1 VAKSD
6 ITGKMSLL
14 NREQFPNM
22 NRWVVNRGW
31 GRTAVNF
38 HDRSQLMGNNTGS
51 SNDAM
56 SSSDDSVSSSD
67 DSVSSGDGSVS
78 DHGVGGVRGN
88 SGNVSNSGNDV
99 GLLSVHGNMDGLV
112 DGGGVRGDHSL
123 GRVDVVGG
131 VVDMG
136 GLNNLLDG
144 VNLVGG
150 GNGDSTGNSDLVRG
164 GHMLVHD
171 DLTLDGNGNM
181 DGDVNVVVLYIE
193 LGDDVGLLRGDP
205 GVGPHGSKDLLLDNG
220 VSGGG
225 TSGNRRGRDGSH
237 IGSSV
242 GDDGRRQRA
251 GLSQGL
257 GGSSHVAG
265 GGLGDDLLASWDM
278 GVASDHAGV
287 SGLDNL
293 ASDDSILGVLLNN
306 GGTSSVGLVG
316 LSGDNGGRGNGAT
329 VGNSGSVGHT
339 GDLGGTGVAGV
350 ANGGDTVVEQLGCA

>member
-1 VAKSD
+1 VSGSD
-6 ITGKMSLL
+6 VSDETGVGVGS
-14 NREQFPNM
+14 
-22 NRWVVNRGW
+22 
-31 GRTAVNF
+31 
-38 HDRSQLMGNNTGS
+38 DSGS
-51 SNDAM
+51 SD
-56 SSSDDSVSSSD
+56 VSNGGGGH
-67 DSVSSGDGSVS
+67 VGDGGSL
-78 DHGVGGVRGN
+78 GVG
-88 SGNVSNSGNDV
+88 NSGNDV
-99 GLLSVHGNMDGLV
+99 GLLGVHRHVDGLV
-112 DGGGVRGDHSL
+112 DGGGVGGDDGL
-123 GRVDVVGG
+123 LVVGG
-131 VVDMG
+131 VG
-136 GLNNLLDG
+136 GVVHVGSLDDLLDG
-144 VNLVGG
+144 V
-150 GNGDSTGNSDLVRG
+150 DLVRG
-164 GHMLVHD
+164 SNRDGPGDRDLIGLGNVLVHN
-171 DLTLDGNGNM
+171 DGALNGDGDM
-181 DGDVNVVVLYIE
+181 DGHVNVVVLDLN

-237 IGSSV
+237 IGSSL

-265 GGLGDDLLASWDM
+265 GGLGDDLLAGWDM

>member
-1 VAKSD
+1 
-6 ITGKMSLL
+6 
-14 NREQFPNM
+14 
-22 NRWVVNRGW
+22 VVW
-31 GRTAVNF
+31 DDLV
-38 HDRSQLMGNNTGS
+38 SGS
-51 SNDAM
+51 SHVADEA
-56 SSSDDSVSSSD
+56 
-67 DSVSSGDGSVS
+67 SGGVGSVADS
-78 DHGVGGVRGN
+78 AVGRG
-88 SGNVSNSGNDV
+88 SNVSNSGGSHVGDGRGLSVGNSGDDV
-99 GLLSVHGNMDGLV
+99 GLLSVHGNVDGLV
-112 DGGGVRGDHSL
+112 DWGGVGGDDGL
-123 GRVDVVGG
+123 LVVGG
-131 VVDMG
+131 VG
-136 GLNNLLDG
+136 GVVHVGSLDDLLDG
-144 VNLVGG
+144 V
-150 GNGDSTGNSDLVRG
+150 DLVRG
-164 GHMLVHD
+164 SNRDGPGDRDLIGLGNVLVHN
-171 DLTLDGNGNM
+171 DGALNGDGDM
-181 DGDVNVVVLYIE
+181 DGHVNVVVLDLN

-237 IGSSV
+237 IGSSL

-265 GGLGDDLLASWDM
+265 GGLGDDLLAGWDM

>member
-1 VAKSD
+1 VSGSD
-6 ITGKMSLL
+6 VSDETGVGVGS
-14 NREQFPNM
+14 
-22 NRWVVNRGW
+22 
-31 GRTAVNF
+31 
-38 HDRSQLMGNNTGS
+38 DSGS
-51 SNDAM
+51 SD
-56 SSSDDSVSSSD
+56 VSNGGGGH
-67 DSVSSGDGSVS
+67 VGDGGSL
-78 DHGVGGVRGN
+78 GVG
-88 SGNVSNSGNDV
+88 NSGNDV
-99 GLLSVHGNMDGLV
+99 GLLGVHRHVDGLV
-112 DGGGVRGDHSL
+112 DGGGVGGHDGL
-123 GRVDVVGG
+123 LVVGG
-131 VVDMG
+131 VG
-136 GLNNLLDG
+136 GVVHVGSLDDLLDG
-144 VNLVGG
+144 V
-150 GNGDSTGNSDLVRG
+150 DLVRG
-164 GHMLVHD
+164 SNRDGPGDRDLIGLGNVLVHN
-171 DLTLDGNGNM
+171 DGALNGDGDM
-181 DGDVNVVVLYIE
+181 DGHVNVVVLDLN

-237 IGSSV
+237 IGSSL

-265 GGLGDDLLASWDM
+265 GRLGDDLLAGWDM